1 MPNLMAH
8 FSSSLSQDNRIIV
21 TCSVDDIHNT
31 RITVTSSV
39 ICSSDDI
46 HNTIISYQNYMH
58 R

>member
-21 TCSVDDIHNT
+21 TCSDDDRHNT
-31 RITVTSSV
+31 RITVTCSV
-39 ICSSDDI
+39 ICSVDDI
-46 HNTIISYQNYMH
+46 HNTIISYQTYML